1 MRDHVTVV
9 IDLFQQAQRVKVGD
23 NPLARLEPIEALVSR
38 WHRVVQGAVGVE
50 DVDHLEA
57 VALADLKVVEVVRR
71 GDLYR
76 ARTGLRVGIVIAGN
90 GNETTDQR
98 QVDGLA
104 DQRLI
109 ARVFGVHH
117 HAGIAQHGFRA
128 GGGNGD
134 MAPILA
140 VDGVAEVPE
149 VTVDLLLFDLKVG
162 NRGLELGVPVHQPLV
177 LVDQALAVELDEGGF
192 DRLAQPLIHG
202 EALARPI
209 RRCAEVAQLL
219 GDGAARLLAP
229 LPRTAQ
235 ELVPAHVLLGQAFGI
250 EFAVDDRLHGDT
262 GVVGAGL
269 MQHVALAHAVVA
281 DQHVLQ
287 RERQPVP
294 HVQRTRDVRR
304 RHHHRI
310 GLAVRGGIT
319 GKGARLFPL
328 IAVFGF
334 GCGSVK
340 GLIEHDFQL

>member
-38 WHRVVQGAVGVE
+38 WHRVVQRTVGVE

-57 VALADLKVVEVVRR
+57 IALANFEVVEVVRR

-76 ARTGLRVGIVIAGN
+76 ARTGLRVGIGIAGN

-98 QVDGLA
+98 QVDGFA

-134 MAPILA
+134 MAPILT

-162 NRGLELGVPVHQPLV
+162 NRSLELGVPVHQPLV

-192 DRLAQPLIHG
+192 NRLA
-202 EALARPI
+202 
-209 RRCAEVAQLL
+209 
-219 GDGAARLLAP
+219 
-229 LPRTAQ
+229 
-235 ELVPAHVLLGQAFGI
+235 
-250 EFAVDDRLHGDT
+250 
-262 GVVGAGL
+262 
-269 MQHVALAHAVVA
+269 
-281 DQHVLQ
+281 
-287 RERQPVP
+287 
-294 HVQRTRDVRR
+294 
-304 RHHHRI
+304 
-310 GLAVRGGIT
+310 
-319 GKGARLFPL
+319 
-328 IAVFGF
+328 
-334 GCGSVK
+334 
-340 GLIEHDFQL
+340 

>member
-1 MRDHVTVV
+1 MRDHVAVV
-9 IDLFQQAQRVKVGD
+9 IDLFEQAQRFKVGD

-38 WHRVVQGAVGVE
+38 WHRVVKGPVGVE

-57 VALADLKVVEVVRR
+57 IALANLEVVEVVRR
-71 GDLYR
+71 GDLYC
-76 ARTGLRVGIVIAGN
+76 ARTGLRVSIVIAGN
-90 GNETTDQR
+90 GNKATDQR

-117 HAGIAQHGFRA
+117 HAGIAKHGFRA

-149 VTVDLLLFDLKVG
+149 MTIDFLLFDLKVG
-162 NRGLELGVPVHQPLV
+162 NRSLELGVPVHQPLV
-177 LVDQALAVELDEGGF
+177 LVDQALAVELDKGGF
-192 DRLAQPLIHG
+192 HRLAQTLVHG
-202 EALARPI
+202 EALARPV
-209 RRCAEVAQLL
+209 RRCAEVTQLL
-219 GDGAARLLAP
+219 GDCAARLLAP
-229 LPRTAQ
+229 FPRAAQ
-235 ELVPAHVLLGQAFGI
+235 ELVPADILLGQAFGV
-250 EFAVDDRLHGDT
+250 ELAVDDRLHGDT
-262 GVVGAGL
+262 SVVGAGL

-287 RERQPVP
+287 RERQTVP
-294 HVQRTRDVRR
+294 HVQRTGDVRW

-310 GLAVRGGIT
+310 GLTVRGRVT